1 MSHIVVIDHEGQ
13 EHRVAGRPG
22 WKVMEMIRDAGL
34 PIRAECGGCCACAT
48 CHVRVDPE
56 WIGRLPARDEDEE
69 DTLDLATAVTDESRL
84 SCQIEYSDALSG
96 LTVTLSEDTA

>member
-1 MSHIVVIDHEGQ
+1 MSHIVVFDHEGQ
-13 EHRVAGRPG
+13 EHRIAGRPG
-22 WKVMEMIRDAGL
+22 WKVMEIIRDAGL

-48 CHVRVDPE
+48 CHVRVHPDWLDLLPE
-56 WIGRLPARDEDEE
+56 RDEDEE
-69 DTLDLATAVTDESRL
+69 DTLDLATAVTEESRL